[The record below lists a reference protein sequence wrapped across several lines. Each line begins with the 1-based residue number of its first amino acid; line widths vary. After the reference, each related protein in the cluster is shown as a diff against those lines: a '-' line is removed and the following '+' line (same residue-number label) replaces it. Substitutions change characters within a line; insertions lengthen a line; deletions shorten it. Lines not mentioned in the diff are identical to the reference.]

1 MVSNI
6 VDNTDTTTVDE
17 KLLKDSNGKSN
28 STKQKHFNTL
38 KTKTNIIYTVV
49 AIIATA
55 LSSFYSYFSVK
66 LARDSINNNDDKF
79 SDDFTKI
86 LMLRWI
92 NSAIFT
98 VWQIFMSL
106 SMMCLLR
113 VRFA

>member
-55 LSSFYSYFSVK
+55 LSSIYSYFAVRI
-66 LARDSINNNDDKF
+66 ARDSVNNQNEDEFYDDY
-79 SDDFTKI
+79 TKI
-86 LMLRWI
+86 IMLRWI

-98 VWQIFMSL
+98 VG
-106 SMMCLLR
+106 
-113 VRFA
+113 